1 MRLSCRRVVSFFI
14 ENNFDSQYC
23 GYRNEN
29 FILSEGKRDANIYSS
44 IYSCLMQRDRLIL
57 RCTMI
62 NYDVQQRV
70 YFTFMA
76 K

>member
-29 FILSEGKRDANIYSS
+29 FILFEGRNVSIYSS

>member
-29 FILSEGKRDANIYSS
+29 FILSEGRRDVS